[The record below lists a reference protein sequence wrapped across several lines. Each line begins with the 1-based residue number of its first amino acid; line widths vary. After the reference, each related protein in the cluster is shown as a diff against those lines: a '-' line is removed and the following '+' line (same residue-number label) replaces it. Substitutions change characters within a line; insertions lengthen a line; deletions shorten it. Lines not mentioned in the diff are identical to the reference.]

1 MLWEAQAYNYP
12 VALMAPPIILQK
24 RVQKTPNCST
34 LAGTDFTQTLWNHT
48 VYGEKCH
55 FPYDCGQAL
64 TTDSTELMTCKTT
77 DNPTKFFG
85 AHKLGAELGHMH
97 GLFFEFLQTISES
110 QVLLRIDQRR
120 RGLYLGPVSEGVPL
134 TRAPISPI
142 RRATGG
148 GGGGSGGSS
157 AASAVAAGGSSTG
170 AGSTAGSPSAG
181 ATAQASKTT
190 PSFSQSLSG
199 AVAFYP
205 NEYLDFETEKVEV
218 LLAAFSPH
226 YGIASLI
233 TITAKITSEVEVD
246 YFVDHYQA
254 TEGGKLQLYFV
265 LAGLAIF
272 FSILILIERSV
283 GLYHMGEDW
292 QDGLRLYGFDV
303 ALQVVVPIIWFSMRM
318 KQLADSGYLVDHTV
332 GHYGLAGIP
341 WQDKNVMLEDKV
353 SNFLSLLHHFEDEID
368 LEKNMSYFYFALVT
382 VSLFRLIAITEFHPR
397 LAILVKTLKVGL
409 DDTLHFLLL
418 FCVVLGGYMVLGMAQ
433 FGHYKPEFRNF
444 DSAFRTLW
452 EMQLGS
458 MLGNGATPSQF
469 WSYDPLLSFFQMTYM
484 VLLFFIL
491 FNFII
496 AIIVEV

>member
-1 MLWEAQAYNYP
+1 MSLEVQAYNYP
-12 VALMAPPIILQK
+12 VALMAPPIVLQK

-55 FPYDCGQAL
+55 FPYDCGSDLAS
-64 TTDSTELMTCKTT
+64 DPTELMTCKTT

-85 AHKLGAELGHMH
+85 AHKLGSELGHMH
-97 GLFFEFLQTISES
+97 GLFFEFLQTVSDAE
-110 QVLLRIDQRR
+110 VLLRIDQRR
-120 RGLYLGPVSEGVPL
+120 RGLYLGPVPDGVPL
-134 TRAPISPI
+134 TRAPI

-148 GGGGSGGSS
+148 GGGSSGASSGSS
-157 AASAVAAGGSSTG
+157 GATSAVAAGGSSTSSASSSSSTG
-170 AGSTAGSPSAG
+170 GSSD
-181 ATAQASKTT
+181 ASKTT
-190 PSFSQSLSG
+190 PSFSQSLSD
-199 AVAFYP
+199 AIAFYP
-205 NEYLDFETEKVEV
+205 SEYLDFETEKVEV

-254 TEGGKLQLYFV
+254 TEGGKLQIYFA
-265 LAGLAIF
+265 LGGLAIL
-272 FSILILIERSV
+272 FSIFILIERSV
-283 GLYHMGEDW
+283 TLYHMGEAW
-292 QDGLRLYGFDV
+292 RDGLKLFGFDV
-303 ALQVVVPIIWFSMRM
+303 ALQVLIPIIWFGMRM

-341 WQDKNVMLEDKV
+341 WQDQNVMLEDKV
-353 SNFLSLLHHFEDEID
+353 SDFLSLLHHFEDEID
-368 LEKNMSYFYFALVT
+368 LEKNMSTFYFVLVT

-397 LAILVKTLKVGL
+397 LAILVKTLKGGL

-418 FCVVLGGYMVLGMAQ
+418 FCIVLGGYIVLGMAQ
-433 FGHYKPEFRNF
+433 FGHFKPEFRDF
-444 DSAFRTLW
+444 DSSFRSLW
-452 EMQLGS
+452 EMQLGG
-458 MLGNGATPSQF
+458 MLPSGATPSQY
-469 WSYDPLLSFFQMTYM
+469 WSSHPALSFFQMTYM
-484 VLLFFIL
+484 IFLFFIL